1 MASFPRGP
9 AWTISAPAVKGRLLS
24 AGVLVRNS
32 GGGIAVQKAQNE
44 RNPSKKV
51 LNPSNIE
58 LVQQPHENSCNSLI
72 GYDRM
77 FDLVFIEI
85 DQIGP
90 LQDCCVTVH
99 YCWDNV
105 FTVKTNE
112 PLM

>member
-1 MASFPRGP
+1 MRRCRS
-9 AWTISAPAVKGRLLS
+9 SLLS
-24 AGVLVRNS
+24 MAFSVGY
-32 GGGIAVQKAQNE
+32 
-44 RNPSKKV
+44 
-51 LNPSNIE
+51 LNPNSHAMLKFLSPSNACRIFK
-58 LVQQPHENSCNSLI
+58 LSTAIVPVQSISQAPENSCNSLI

-77 FDLVFIEI
+77 FDLVSIEI

-112 PLM
+112 PLV